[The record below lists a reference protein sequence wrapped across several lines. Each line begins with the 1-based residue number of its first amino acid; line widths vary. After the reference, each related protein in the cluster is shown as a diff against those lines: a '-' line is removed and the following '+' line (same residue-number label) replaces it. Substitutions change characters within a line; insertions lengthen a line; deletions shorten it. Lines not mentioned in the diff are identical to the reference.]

1 MNDGSRAGF
10 ENSAQ
15 RRDSLGVMRWLPYA
29 VCTGCSLLCATS
41 ACSNPASTKT
51 SATAGTTTGSGG
63 ASAGTGGTS
72 TSSASTSSASTGGAS
87 TGTGGAPLTLTI
99 TPSKNCATP
108 YAMDFGAT
116 HVEVDPTQ
124 GARVSVLRVNG
135 ADVLASQAVTGDMI
149 DWGSTFWPSPQKWPW
164 PPNSST
170 SIANVDPN
178 PYSCVASDASS
189 FTLKSAAITST
200 NANVPNIS
208 VTKRFSADLA
218 KEALVIEYTMTNTG
232 TTAVMIAP
240 WEISRVPG
248 GSLAFYPGTMP
259 GTRPG
264 STFAV
269 PKVTTDPSG
278 IVWYQHNT
286 SDATQYKLFDDGKM
300 GWLAAVVADS
310 LFVKQ
315 FDDVPASAQ
324 PPTEAEIELYSSA
337 KYVEVEEQGAY
348 QSLAAGASQAWT
360 VRWYARTIPAGVTA
374 AVSSPSLVSL
384 VQSLLK

>member
-1 MNDGSRAGF
+1 
-10 ENSAQ
+10 
-15 RRDSLGVMRWLPYA
+15 
-29 VCTGCSLLCATS
+29 LLCAAS
-41 ACSNPASTKT
+41 ACSNPASTQT
-51 SATAGTTTGSGG
+51 GAGAGTTTGRGGAGIGSGG
-63 ASAGTGGTS
+63 ASTH
-72 TSSASTSSASTGGAS
+72 SASTSSASTAGSGTSGAGTS
-87 TGTGGAPLTLTI
+87 GAGTGGAALTLTI

-135 ADVLASQAVTGDMI
+135 ADVLASQAVTQDMI

-164 PPNSST
+164 PPNSPT

-178 PYSCVASDASS
+178 PYTCASSDASS

-232 TTAVMIAP
+232 TTALMIAP

-269 PKVTTDPSG
+269 PKVTTDASG
-278 IVWYQHNT
+278 IVWYQHNP
-286 SDATQYKLFDDGKM
+286 SDPTQYKLFDDGKM
-300 GWLAAVVADS
+300 GWLAAVVSQS

-324 PPTEAEIELYSSA
+324 APTEAEIELYSSA
-337 KYVEVEEQGAY
+337 KYVEVEEQGPY

-360 VRWYARTIPAGVTA
+360 VRWYVRTIPAGVTA
-374 AVSSPSLVSL
+374 SVSSPSLVSL
-384 VQSLLK
+384 VQSLVK

>member
-1 MNDGSRAGF
+1 
-10 ENSAQ
+10 
-15 RRDSLGVMRWLPYA
+15 
-29 VCTGCSLLCATS
+29 LLCAAS

-51 SATAGTTTGSGG
+51 GAASGTSTGSGG
-63 ASAGTGGTS
+63 ARAGTGGTNN
-72 TSSASTSSASTGGAS
+72 SSASASTGSASSGGA
-87 TGTGGAPLTLTI
+87 GTGGAPLTLTI

-135 ADVLASQAVTGDMI
+135 ADILASQAVTGDMI

-164 PPNSST
+164 PPNSPT

-178 PYSCVASDASS
+178 PYTCASSDASS

-200 NANVPNIS
+200 DPNVPNIS

-269 PKVTTDPSG
+269 PKVTTDASG
-278 IVWYQHNT
+278 IVWYQHNP

-300 GWLAAVVADS
+300 GWLAAVVAHS

-324 PPTEAEIELYSSA
+324 APTEAEIELYSSA
-337 KYVEVEEQGAY
+337 KYVEVEQQGPY
-348 QSLAAGASQAWT
+348 QSLAVGASQTWT
-360 VRWYARTIPAGVTA
+360 VRWYARTIPAGVTIG
-374 AVSSPSLVSL
+374 VSSASLVSL
-384 VQSLLK
+384 VQSLVQ